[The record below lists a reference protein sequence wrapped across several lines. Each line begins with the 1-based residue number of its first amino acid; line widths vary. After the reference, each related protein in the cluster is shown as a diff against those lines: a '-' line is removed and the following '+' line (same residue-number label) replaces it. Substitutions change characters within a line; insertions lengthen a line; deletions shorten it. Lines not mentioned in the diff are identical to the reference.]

1 MVFILL
7 WMAGFAL
14 IHSLTADKRTKRA
27 FARLFGE
34 RARHGFYRLLYN
46 IVSLITIAPV
56 LLYAAQNGS
65 VIWQVPAP
73 LVPVFIGIQLI
84 GVIGL
89 LMSVGQIDGQRF
101 LGIRQVQAYFKN
113 EPLPLPDEPLQ
124 SDGLYAYMRHPL
136 YVFSLLVIWFMPT
149 MTDTFLTLNI
159 GITLYFLIGSRI
171 EERRMITEYGDDY
184 QQYRQQVPWMLPDIS
199 RMVQDA
205 RAALSDRTGG

>member
-1 MVFILL
+1 MIFILL

-34 RARHGFYRLLYN
+34 RARYGFYRLLYN
-46 IVSLITIAPV
+46 IVSLLTLAPV
-56 LLYAAQNGS
+56 LLYATQNGH

-89 LMSVGQIDGQRF
+89 LISVGQIDGQRF
-101 LGIRQVQAYFKN
+101 LGLRQVRAYFN
-113 EPLPLPDEPLQ
+113 NDPLPLPDESLQ
-124 SDGLYAYMRHPL
+124 TDGLYAYMRHPL

-171 EERRMITEYGDDY
+171 EEQRMMTHYGDDY
-184 QQYRQQVPWMLPDIS
+184 KHYREQVPWMLPDIP
-199 RMVQDA
+199 RIVQDV
-205 RAALSDRTGG
+205 RTSRNR